1 MDETPKSGL
10 LAAYVRL
17 LGPLVRILIRNGV
30 SFDEF
35 SNVAKQTYVEVAG
48 RDFQVG
54 KKKSSQTRLEILTG
68 LDATEVGNVLDSLK
82 STSDK
87 DQNTLDG
94 IVRVLTAWHTD
105 SKYTGPYGMPI
116 ELEYEESDNTGF
128 NELSQRYCPGIEPR
142 SLLKELVSVGAVVE
156 TEKGWFKVLTR
167 SYGPQASAPAGLEY
181 LGRTLADI
189 VKTLDHNILEPNPKN
204 RLFER
209 HVYTEDGIR
218 PEDLPKFV
226 KFTNE
231 RGQQLLDEIDNWL
244 TQLDKPNESTDQKLS
259 TGLGIFHYI
268 HHGDEYK

>member
-35 SNVAKQTYVEVAG
+35 TNVAKKTYVEVAG

-54 KKKSSQTRLEILTG
+54 KKESSQTRLEILTG
-68 LDATEVGNVLDSLK
+68 LDATEVGSVLDSLK

-105 SKYTGPYGMPI
+105 SRYTGPYGMPI
-116 ELEYEESDNTGF
+116 ELKYEETDNAGF

-142 SLLKELVSVGAVVE
+142 ALLNELVSVGAVLE
-156 TEKGWFKVLTR
+156 TGKGWFKVLTR
-167 SYGPQASAPAGLEY
+167 SYGPKASAPAGLEY
-181 LGRTLADI
+181 LARTLADI
-189 VKTLDHNILEPNPKN
+189 VSTLDHNILEPNPKN

-244 TQLDKPNESTDQKLS
+244 TQLDKPQESTEQKLS

-268 HHGDEYK
+268 HHGD